1 MFLSPNPRFNL
12 RLLQPGLSLLLL
24 IFQNFAA
31 LLFSQ
36 RRMRGY
42 TLCPVRT
49 LSILWSTPAYSA
61 LINSFVCYGS
71 QTPVKALTKKGL
83 LNWIV
88 ESITLIVFAN
98 L

>member
-1 MFLSPNPRFNL
+1 MIIGVFLSPNPLFNL
-12 RLLQPGLSLLLL
+12 KLLQPGLSLLLL

-31 LLFSQ
+31 LVFSQ

-49 LSILWSTPAYSA
+49 LSILWRT
-61 LINSFVCYGS
+61 LINFFVCYGS
-71 QTPVKALTKKGL
+71 QTLVKALTKKGL

-88 ESITLIVFAN
+88 ESITLMVFAN